1 GRKISGIREEDRRP
15 DDRTEAEVE
24 LLENRLDVP
33 QALARLPSDVRGS
46 PFARLRPGPQRRLSG
61 DEDEAVG
68 DDAMGIRPHGLR
80 MVRQFRD
87 SLHDPSAR
95 ECRGAQKGCDPRR
108 ASEGSGSAEAALPG
122 PPGLSPS
129 SKEE

>member
-1 GRKISGIREEDRRP
+1 P
-15 DDRTEAEVE
+15 DDRTEAEVQ
-24 LLENRLDVP
+24 LLEDRLDVP
-33 QALARLPSDVRGS
+33 QALARLSSDVRGS
-46 PFARLRPGPQRRLSG
+46 PFTRLRPGPQRRLSG
-61 DEDEAVG
+61 DEDEAAG

-108 ASEGSGSAEAALPG
+108 ASEREGDSEDGSPG
-122 PPGLSPS
+122 RTGTSRLVDAIV
-129 SKEE
+129 